1 MADLYRSGSLS
12 RAERIEA
19 QRQEDE
25 ALDLEEEQEMDEEEA
40 YQRELEENQ
49 RMLAARRLQERQRQ
63 QKAAKK
69 RINAVKD
76 GRPTFMRYAP
86 ASLTA
91 LLKDILDLVG
101 FSLPGI
107 SFVVSTIFSI
117 LTFVFLLVAK
127 MNAPFVHKDLVI
139 RRAIILIVG
148 YFVEAFLPGIN
159 LLPAGTVSVA
169 IVYLVD
175 KHLTNKQ
182 LEKETRLAQ
191 SI

>member
-1 MADLYRSGSLS
+1 
-12 RAERIEA
+12 
-19 QRQEDE
+19 
-25 ALDLEEEQEMDEEEA
+25 
-40 YQRELEENQ
+40 
-49 RMLAARRLQERQRQ
+49 
-63 QKAAKK
+63 
-69 RINAVKD
+69 
-76 GRPTFMRYAP
+76 
-86 ASLTA
+86 
-91 LLKDILDLVG
+91 
-101 FSLPGI
+101 
-107 SFVVSTIFSI
+107 
-117 LTFVFLLVAK
+117 

-139 RRAIILIVG
+139 RRAIILVVS